1 MIEKLTRYSKILI
14 IISSSICLSFFLLVA
29 LEGKFHREWQ
39 KYQKDYQ
46 SLLETHQDS
55 IPQGYIFDIEIRQI
69 ELPELNVVDRCISCH
84 LGVENPFLKA
94 ATSPLKTHSGEYLNI
109 HSPERFGCTLCHRG
123 KSRVLEVQ
131 EVCNPEKKE
140 HTILSLQ
147 YIQSTCG
154 RCHLAIFEENLP
166 LVGTEV
172 LLSGL
177 KIFRQEGCLGCHKVR
192 QVGGTLGPDLT
203 NQGDKIK
210 QAYSFKYIEGN
221 LTIPNWLRE
230 HFQDPARVSPGSL
243 MLPFDFGDA
252 EMDAIVT
259 FTLGLFKPNLP
270 LGYYSFSNLREFKSR
285 RVILSGEEIF
295 GLFCSACH
303 GKNGEGRNYENEK
316 FGVPTLN
323 NQDFQAVAS
332 RDLVEF
338 TIIHGRGKRQMASW
352 APILSGLSKKEIQEV
367 VSFIKRWQEVSPAFE
382 TVAYLTGELD
392 KGTEIYRRD
401 CQMCHGPNGEGGI
414 GPTINNQDFL
424 TIASDRFIYL
434 MIVVGRSNTAM
445 PAWSQYS
452 ADEVKN
458 VIQYLRSWQNVQP
471 QKLSNQNII
480 GDVLSGQR
488 LYDHLCIRC
497 HGKSGSGGIGPAI
510 MNRDFL
516 EAASDQYLFQTI
528 SRGRSH
534 TTMFGWASDLGK
546 LERLTVDNIND
557 LVAFIR
563 AHQDTLI
570 EFIYPGE
577 SLGDP
582 KRGET
587 LFRTY
592 CTDCHGKMGEGV
604 KAPALNNQEFLNAAT
619 NGFILATIS
628 LGKRGTAMPSW
639 GRGSEKYKKLSGE
652 ERQHITAYIRGW
664 QELLLRR

>member
-46 SLLETHQDS
+46 SLLEVHQDS
-55 IPQGYIFDIEIRQI
+55 IPRAYIFDIEIRQI

-84 LGVENPFLKA
+84 LGVENAFLKR
-94 ATSPLKTHSGEYLNI
+94 ATLPLKTHSGDYLNI
-109 HSPERFGCTLCHRG
+109 HSLEKFGCTLCHRG

-140 HTILSLQ
+140 NTILSLQ

-166 LVGTEV
+166 LVGMEV
-172 LLSGL
+172 LFSGL
-177 KIFRQEGCLGCHKVR
+177 KIFRREGCLGCHKVR

-221 LTIPNWLRE
+221 HTIPNWLRE
-230 HFQDPARVSPGSL
+230 HFQDPARVSPGSQ
-243 MLPFDFGDA
+243 MLQFDFGDA

-270 LGYYSFSNLREFKSR
+270 IAYYSFSNLREFKSR

-323 NQDFQAVAS
+323 NPDFQAVAS

-367 VSFIKRWQEVSPAFE
+367 VYFIKRWQVVSPAFE
-382 TVAYLTGELD
+382 TVASLTGELE
-392 KGTEIYRRD
+392 KGVGIYRRD

-414 GPTINNQDFL
+414 GPTINNHDFL
-424 TIASDRFIYL
+424 AIVSDRFIYL
-434 MIVVGRSNTAM
+434 TIVVGRSNTAM

-458 VIQYLRSWQNVQP
+458 VIQYLRSWQKGQP

-480 GDVLSGQR
+480 GNVLSGQR

-592 CTDCHGKMGEGV
+592 CTDCHGKMGEVV

-628 LGKRGTAMPSW
+628 LGRRGTAMPSW
-639 GRGSEKYKKLSGE
+639 GRGSEKYKQLSGE
-652 ERQHITAYIRGW
+652 ERQHVTAYIRGW